1 MDASKIA
8 QWMREEH
15 DKVEDLSNRLKERV
29 AVVPRANLGN
39 WINEVRDR
47 FEHFRAHLIK
57 HMALEESEGYLIA
70 VTERRPTL
78 SREVERLEH
87 EHRELEKIMEGIHHA
102 FSELAADD
110 RLLVRD
116 CCARIDKLLAY
127 IERHE
132 DDENLLVTQA
142 FARDIGT
149 ND

>member
-1 MDASKIA
+1 MDTDKIA

-15 DKVEDLSNRLKERV
+15 VKVENLSDRLREQV
-29 AVVPRANLGN
+29 AVVPRTNLGK
-39 WINEVRDR
+39 WIEEVRDR
-47 FEHFRAHLIK
+47 FEHFRAHMVK
-57 HMALEESEGYLIA
+57 HMALEESEGYLTA

-78 SREVERLEH
+78 SREVERLHH
-87 EHRELEKIMEGIHHA
+87 EHAELEKIMESVYHG
-102 FSELAADD
+102 LGGVGADD

-116 CCARIDKLLAY
+116 CCTRIGSVLGY
-127 IERHE
+127 VERHE

>member
-87 EHRELEKIMEGIHHA
+87 EHRELEKIMESIHHA

-116 CCARIDKLLAY
+116 CCSRIEKLLAY

>member
-1 MDASKIA
+1 MDAAKIA

-15 DKVEDLSNRLKERV
+15 EKVENLIDRLKEQV
-29 AVVPRANLGN
+29 AVVPRANLGK
-39 WINEVRDR
+39 WIEEVGDR
-47 FEHFRAHLIK
+47 FEHFRAHMVK
-57 HMALEESEGYLIA
+57 HMALEEREGYLTA

-78 SREVERLEH
+78 SREVERLQHEH
-87 EHRELEKIMEGIHHA
+87 EELQKIMESVYQAVGQ
-102 FSELAADD
+102 LAAED

-116 CCARIDKLLAY
+116 CCARIENLLGY
-127 IERHE
+127 VERHE